1 MSILERAEAAATDPW
16 LIAKRRELAELTA
29 AHEQATDG
37 VYKDA
42 VYRGLILTRCK
53 YEDALR
59 ELVKGSLV

>member
-1 MSILERAEAAATDPW
+1 M
-16 LIAKRRELAELTA
+16 RRELAELTA
-29 AHEQATDG
+29 AHEQAEDG